1 MNGFQIALSA
11 AFSLPIILAA
21 FGGVAWGIIGGA
33 LPGISASITMALL
46 VPFTYGMNPTVA
58 ITLLA
63 STYVGAEYGGSIP
76 AILIRTPGTGAA
88 AATVMDG
95 YAMHLKGLGGEALG
109 ISLAAGV
116 IGGLFGML
124 ILVSLTEVVANFAL
138 LFTPPSYFALGIL
151 GLSIVATLS
160 EGSLAKGLM
169 AATLG
174 LAISTI
180 GSDPMTAIPRFT
192 FDQVDLYSGVKPIIV
207 LIGVFAVSEMLIQA
221 GEPPWLKS
229 HGRMRIKL
237 PSWATW
243 KRIGLPVGIGSVAG
257 SFEGITPGAGGSV
270 ASFLAYNEAKRW
282 SRHKEEYGK
291 GSPEGVAAPEAA
303 NNAVAST
310 ALIPTLSF
318 GIPGSNST
326 AVLLG
331 GLLIHGI
338 EPGPM
343 LFTRHPDLV
352 YGLFGGL
359 FVANLSQL
367 LLGIVMMG
375 PCLWLVNRP
384 KPYLMGFILAIVFTG
399 VYTLD
404 GSVFD
409 LAIVLAGGVFGYIL
423 RRLGFPIL
431 PLVLGLVLGSM
442 VEQNYRRALQL
453 AGGDHFTFFTDPAS
467 VVLLILSALII
478 GASLSSM
485 YLRRSPAPKT
495 ETPA

>member
-1 MNGFQIALSA
+1 MNGFEIALSA
-11 AFSLPIILAA
+11 AFSWPVFLAA
-21 FGGVAWGIIGGA
+21 LGGVAWGIMGGA

-46 VPFTYGMNPTVA
+46 LPFTYGMDPTVA

-88 AATVMDG
+88 AATVIDG
-95 YAMHLKGLGGEALG
+95 YAMHLKGRGGEALG

-116 IGGLFGML
+116 VGGLIGM
-124 ILVSLTEVVANFAL
+124 IVLVSLTEVLADFAL

-151 GLSIVATLS
+151 GLSIVAALS
-160 EGSLAKGLM
+160 EGSLVKGLL

-174 LAISTI
+174 LAIATI
-180 GSDPMTAIPRFT
+180 GVDPMTGIPRFT
-192 FDQVDLYSGVKPIIV
+192 FEQIDLYSGVRPILV

-221 GEPPWLKS
+221 GAPEIARAAGK
-229 HGRMRIKL
+229 MRIKL
-237 PSWATW
+237 PSLAVWRKIWPA
-243 KRIGLPVGIGSVAG
+243 VGIGSVAG
-257 SFEGITPGAGGSV
+257 SLEGITPGAGGTV
-270 ASFLAYNEAKRW
+270 ASFIAYNEARRW
-282 SRHKEEYGK
+282 SSNKEEFGK
-291 GSPEGVAAPEAA
+291 GSPEGIAAPEAA
-303 NNAVAST
+303 NNAVAAT

-318 GIPGSNST
+318 GVPGSNST

-343 LFTRHPDLV
+343 LFINHPDLV

-359 FVANLSQL
+359 FVANVSQL
-367 LLGIVMMG
+367 LLGFLMLG
-375 PCLWLVNRP
+375 PCLWMVNRP
-384 KPYLMGFILAIVFTG
+384 KPYLMAFILALVFTG

-409 LAIVLAGGVFGYIL
+409 LGIVLVGGVFGYVL
-423 RRLGFPIL
+423 RALGFPIL

-442 VEQNYRRALQL
+442 VEQNFRRSLQL
-453 AGGDHFTFFTDPAS
+453 SGGDMATFVQDPAS
-467 VVLLILSALII
+467 LVLLSLSALIFV
-478 GASLSSM
+478 GSLVSL
-485 YLRRSPAPKT
+485 LRRKPDITP

>member
-1 MNGFQIALSA
+1 MDGFQIAVASA
-11 AFSLPIILAA
+11 FNPYILLAA
-21 FGGVAWGIIGGA
+21 FAGVAWGIVGGA

-46 VPFTYGMNPTVA
+46 VPFTYGMDPTVA

-88 AATVMDG
+88 AATVTDG
-95 YAMHLKGLGGEALG
+95 YAMHLQGKGNEALG

-116 IGGLFGML
+116 VGGLFGM
-124 ILVSLTEVVANFAL
+124 IVLVSLTEVLADFAL
-138 LFTPPSYFALGIL
+138 LFTPPSYFALAVL
-151 GLSIVATLS
+151 GLSIVATVS
-160 EGSLAKGLM
+160 EGSLTKGLI
-169 AATLG
+169 AACLG
-174 LAISTI
+174 LAIATV
-180 GSDPMTAIPRFT
+180 GSDPMTAVERFT
-192 FDQVDLYSGVKPIIV
+192 FGQVDLYSGVKPIMV

-221 GEPPWLKS
+221 SEPPWARAATK
-229 HGRMRIKL
+229 MRIKL
-237 PSWATW
+237 PSFSLW
-243 KRIGLPVGIGSVAG
+243 KRIGPSVGIGSVAG
-257 SFEGITPGAGGSV
+257 SLEGVTPGAGGSV
-270 ASFLAYNEAKRW
+270 ASFIAYNEAKRW
-282 SRHKEEYGK
+282 SRHKQEFGH

-303 NNAVAST
+303 NNAVAAT

-318 GIPGSNST
+318 GVPGSNST

-367 LLGIVMMG
+367 VLGFLMLG

-384 KPYLMGFILAIVFTG
+384 KPYLMGFILALVFTG

-409 LAIVLAGGVFGYIL
+409 LGIVLASGVFGYVL
-423 RRLGFPIL
+423 RKLGFPIL
-431 PLVLGLVLGSM
+431 PLVLGVVLGSM

-453 AGGDHFTFFTDPAS
+453 SSGDPMTFLQDPVS
-467 VVLLILSALII
+467 VVLLTLSAII
-478 GASLSSM
+478 IVTSVGVM
-485 YLRRSPAPKT
+485 FLRKPAARNPEAT
-495 ETPA
+495 

>member
-1 MNGFQIALSA
+1 VDAVQIGLAA
-11 AFSLPIILAA
+11 AFSLPVLAA
-21 FGGVAWGIIGGA
+21 ALAGVAWGIIGGA

-46 VPFTYGMNPTVA
+46 LPFTYGMDPTVA
-58 ITLLA
+58 LTLLA

-95 YAMHLKGLGGEALG
+95 YAMHQQGRGDEALG
-109 ISLAAGV
+109 LSLAAGV
-116 IGGLFGML
+116 VGGLFGMI
-124 ILVSLTEVVANFAL
+124 ILVSCTGVLAKLAL
-138 LFTPPSYFALGIL
+138 MFTPASYFALAVL
-151 GLSIVATLS
+151 GLSIVAAVS
-160 EGSLAKGLM
+160 EGTVVKGLM
-169 AATLG
+169 AACLG

-192 FDQVDLYSGVKPIIV
+192 FDRVELYGGVRPILV
-207 LIGVFAVSEMLIQA
+207 LIGVFAISEILIQA
-221 GEPPWLKS
+221 SEPQWARS
-229 HGRMRIKL
+229 SGRMRIRL
-237 PSWATW
+237 PGLGMWR
-243 KRIGLPVGIGSVAG
+243 RIGPAVGIGSVVG
-257 SFEGITPGAGGSV
+257 SLEGATPGAGGSV

-282 SRHKEEYGK
+282 SRHKEEFGR
-291 GSPEGVAAPEAA
+291 GSPEGIAAPEAA
-303 NNAVAST
+303 NNAVAAT

-318 GIPGSNST
+318 GVPGSNST

-359 FVANLSQL
+359 FVANLAQL
-367 LLGIVMMG
+367 LLGFLLLG

-384 KPYLMGFILAIVFTG
+384 KPYLMGFILVLVFTG

-409 LAIVLAGGVFGYIL
+409 LAIVLTGGVLGYVL
-423 RRLGFPIL
+423 RRLGYPIL
-431 PLVLGLVLGSM
+431 PLVLGLVLGSL
-442 VEQNYRRALQL
+442 VEQNFRRALQL
-453 AGGDHFTFFTDPAS
+453 SNGDPAIFLEDPVS
-467 VVLLILSALII
+467 VVLLSLSALIV
-478 GASLSSM
+478 ASSLAAP
-485 YLRRSPAPKT
+485 LWKRSRAT
-495 ETPA
+495 AAETGV

>member
-1 MNGFQIALSA
+1 MDAIGIAVSA
-11 AFSLPIILAA
+11 AFNYHILLAA
-21 FGGVAWGIIGGA
+21 FAGVAWGIIGGA

-46 VPFTYGMNPTVA
+46 VPFTYGIDPTVA

-95 YAMHLKGLGGEALG
+95 YAMHLKGKGNEALG

-116 IGGLFGML
+116 VGGLVGM
-124 ILVSLTEVVANFAL
+124 IVLVSLTEPLANFAL
-138 LFTPPSYFALGIL
+138 LFTPPSYFALAVL
-151 GLSIVATLS
+151 GLSIVAAVS
-160 EGSLAKGLM
+160 EGSLTKGLI
-169 AATLG
+169 AACLG
-174 LAISTI
+174 LAVATI
-180 GSDPMTAIPRFT
+180 GSDPMTAIDRFT
-192 FDQVDLYSGVKPIIV
+192 FGQIELYSGVRPILV
-207 LIGVFAVSEMLIQA
+207 LIGVFAVSEMLIQTT
-221 GEPPWLKS
+221 EPAWA
-229 HGRMRIKL
+229 RTETNMRIKL
-237 PSWATW
+237 PSLKLW
-243 KRIGLPVGIGSVAG
+243 KRIWSPVAIGSVAG
-257 SFEGITPGAGGSV
+257 SFEGVTPGAGGSV

-282 SRHKEEYGK
+282 SKNKDEFGK
-291 GSPEGVAAPEAA
+291 GSPEGIAAPEAA
-303 NNAVAST
+303 NNAVAAT

-318 GIPGSNST
+318 GVPGSNST

-343 LFTRHPDLV
+343 LFVRHPDLV

-367 LLGIVMMG
+367 ILGFLLLG

-384 KPYLMGFILAIVFTG
+384 KAYLMGFILALVFTG

-409 LAIVLAGGVFGYIL
+409 LAIVLVGGLFGYVL
-423 RRLGFPIL
+423 RALGFPIL
-431 PLVLGLVLGSM
+431 PLVLGLVLGSL

-453 AGGDHFTFFTDPAS
+453 SGGDLMTFVHDPAAM
-467 VVLLILSALII
+467 VLLFLSAVIMGTSI
-478 GASLSSM
+478 VSM
-485 YLRRSPAPKT
+485 YFRKSPAKQS
-495 ETPA
+495 EPA